1 MRGRGFGFVS
11 LLLALLV
18 VGGIYYY
25 YVRSMPTAAKDTAVT
40 QAISITGVQS
50 DLLQI
55 ANTERQFIVQN
66 DRCGSLDELI
76 SSGTLS
82 MSRTERNGYV
92 YSVDCSGTGFTV
104 IARHA
109 PPPPDVTGVRY
120 PTVSVDQTLRVR
132 QSD

>member
-1 MRGRGFGFVS
+1 MRGRGFVG
-11 LLLALLV
+11 LLLALLI

-25 YVRSMPTAAKDTAVT
+25 SVSRMPTAAKDSAVT

-50 DLLQI
+50 DLLLI
-55 ANTERQFIVQN
+55 AQTERQFIVQN

-76 SSGTLS
+76 SSGALTI
-82 MSRTERNGYV
+82 SRQERDGYV
-92 YSVDCSGTGFTV
+92 YSVDCSGTGFNV

-120 PTVSVDQTLRVR
+120 PTVSVDQTMRVR